1 MRKKA
6 SLRDIANKVGVS
18 TALVSY
24 VLNNQDEEKRVG
36 KEIAVRIREAAM
48 ALNYT
53 PNQIARSLK
62 TRKTNTIG
70 IVVADINYRY
80 TSGVTKA
87 IEAACRQFDYTVI
100 YGSSGE
106 SAAKFERLVNLLV
119 DRQVD
124 GLILVPVE
132 GSAAAIERLN
142 KQEIP
147 FVLIDRILP
156 NVNANIISIDN
167 ARTAYQG
174 AMQLARYGHK
184 RIGFISYRS
193 GLLNLADRKN
203 GYLAALREA
212 GLEADPALIREIA
225 DRAGPAGGGSGDGD
239 RVGHDVKGVGEQG
252 TVGAE
257 ARGVGEAVTVGAEAK
272 GFGAR
277 VRGAI
282 DELLALPS
290 PCDSIFFATDTLAVE
305 GLRHINA
312 LNIRVPERLGIVS
325 FDDSEAF
332 ELFYCPI
339 THGVQPLEEIGR
351 VAVDTLLDVMKHPK
365 TRKKILL
372 ETEFKVGRSCGEGAD
387 GLAAGGLKIP

>member
-6 SLRDIANKVGVS
+6 SLKDIATQVGVS

-36 KEIAVRIREAAM
+36 KDIAVKSREVAT

-87 IEAACRQFDYTVI
+87 IEAACQQFDYTVI

-106 SAAKFERLVNLLV
+106 SAAKFERLVSLLV

-132 GSAAAIERLN
+132 GAAPAIERL
-142 KQEIP
+142 KRQDIP

-156 NVNANIISIDN
+156 DVNANIIAVDN
-167 ARTAYQG
+167 AATACQC
-174 AMQLARYGHK
+174 ATQLIKHGYK
-184 RIGFISYRS
+184 RVGFISYRS

-203 GYLAALREA
+203 GYLTALAAA
-212 GLEADPALIREIA
+212 GLEADTALIREIA
-225 DRAGPAGGGSGDGD
+225 DPAGMG
-239 RVGHDVKGVGEQG
+239 
-252 TVGAE
+252 
-257 ARGVGEAVTVGAEAK
+257 AK
-272 GFGAR
+272 GFGGQ
-277 VRGAI
+277 VWGAI

-351 VAVDTLLDVMKHPK
+351 VAVDSLLDVMKHPK
-365 TRKKILL
+365 TRRKILL
-372 ETEFKVGRSCGEGAD
+372 ETGFKVGRSCGEGEK
-387 GLAAGGLKIP
+387 G

>member
-1 MRKKA
+1 VRKKA
-6 SLRDIANKVGVS
+6 SLKDIASKVGVS

-24 VLNNQDEEKRVG
+24 VLNNQDEERRVG
-36 KEIAVRIREAAM
+36 KEIAIKIREAAV

-80 TSGVTKA
+80 TSGVTKS
-87 IEAACRQFDYTVI
+87 IEAECQKFDYTVI

-106 SAAKFERLVNLLV
+106 SAAKFERLVSLLV

-132 GSAAAIERLN
+132 GCAPAIERLN

-156 NVNANIISIDN
+156 DVHANIIAIDN
-167 ARTAYQG
+167 AKTAYQST
-174 AMQLARYGHK
+174 MQLIRNGHK
-184 RIGFISYRS
+184 RIGFLSYRS

-212 GLEADPALIREIA
+212 GLEADAALIKEIA
-225 DRAGPAGGGSGDGD
+225 DRGTGGWGEGAGEAGDRGSGGKPGERAEGSGKELGSGQAGGGS
-239 RVGHDVKGVGEQG
+239 VS
-252 TVGAE
+252 
-257 ARGVGEAVTVGAEAK
+257 
-272 GFGAR
+272 GFGVQ
-277 VRGAI
+277 VRAAI
-282 DELLALPS
+282 DELLALGS

-312 LNIRVPERLGIVS
+312 LHIRVPERLGIVS

-372 ETEFKVGRSCGEGAD
+372 DTEFIIGRSCGEVG
-387 GLAAGGLKIP
+387 

>member
-156 NVNANIISIDN
+156 DVNANIISIDN

-225 DRAGPAGGGSGDGD
+225 DRAEPAGGG
-239 RVGHDVKGVGEQG
+239 VGEQDRAG
-252 TVGAE
+252 LD
-257 ARGVGEAVTVGAEAK
+257 ARGFGEPVTVGAEVK
-272 GFGAR
+272 GFGER

-372 ETEFKVGRSCGEGAD
+372 ETEFKIGRSCGEGTD
-387 GLAAGGLKIP
+387 GLAARGLTIP

>member
-6 SLRDIANKVGVS
+6 SLKDIASQVGVS

-24 VLNNQDEEKRVG
+24 VLNNQHEEKRVG
-36 KEIAVRIREAAM
+36 KEIALKIREVAA

-70 IVVADINYRY
+70 IVVADIDYGY

-87 IEAACRQFDYTVI
+87 IEAACQQLDYTVI

-106 SAAKFERLVNLLV
+106 SAVKFERLVSLLV

-132 GSAAAIERLN
+132 GSAPAIERLN
-142 KQEIP
+142 KLEIP

-156 NVNANIISIDN
+156 DVNANIIAIDN
-167 ARTAYQG
+167 AKTAYRSTT
-174 AMQLARYGHK
+174 QLIRHGYK

-193 GLLNLADRKN
+193 GLLNLLDRKN
-203 GYLAALREA
+203 GYLAALGEA
-212 GLEADPALIREIA
+212 GMEKDAALIMEIA
-225 DRAGPAGGGSGDGD
+225 DRAGSEGKGFGDQATAESG
-239 RVGHDVKGVGEQG
+239 
-252 TVGAE
+252 
-257 ARGVGEAVTVGAEAK
+257 ARGFGERVTAESGAK
-272 GFGAR
+272 GFGER
-277 VRGAI
+277 VRVAI
-282 DELLALPS
+282 DTLLKLPS

-351 VAVDTLLDVMKHPK
+351 VAVDTLLDAMKHPK

-372 ETEFKVGRSCGEGAD
+372 ETEFKVGRSCGEG
-387 GLAAGGLKIP
+387 G

>member
-1 MRKKA
+1 MRKKT
-6 SLRDIANKVGVS
+6 SLKDIATKVGVS

-36 KEIAVRIREAAM
+36 KEMAIKIREVAA

-87 IEAACRQFDYTVI
+87 IEAACQRFNYTVI

-106 SAAKFERLVNLLV
+106 SAAKFDLLVNILV

-132 GSAAAIERLN
+132 GCAPAIERLN

-156 NVNANIISIDN
+156 GVNANIISIDN
-167 ARTAYQG
+167 AKTAFQG
-174 AMQLARYGHK
+174 AAQLAKYGYK

-203 GYLAALREA
+203 GYLAALAEA
-212 GLEADPALIREIA
+212 GLKADPALIKEVT
-225 DRAGPAGGGSGDGD
+225 DRAG
-239 RVGHDVKGVGEQG
+239 
-252 TVGAE
+252 T
-257 ARGVGEAVTVGAEAK
+257 EAK
-272 GFGAR
+272 GFSEM

-282 DELLALPS
+282 DELLALTS

-305 GLRHINA
+305 GLRYINA
-312 LNIRVPERLGIVS
+312 LHIKVPERLGIVS
-325 FDDSEAF
+325 FDDSETF
-332 ELFYCPI
+332 DLFYCPI
-339 THGVQPLEEIGR
+339 THGVQPLEDIGR

-365 TRKKILL
+365 TKKKILL
-372 ETEFKVGRSCGEGAD
+372 QTEFKVGRSCGEG
-387 GLAAGGLKIP
+387 G